1 MLQPTVTIT
10 LNSKSNKVGENKHDS
25 LNLKKDGTTNLDSSF
40 SDCHRNYH
48 IIRRPFGSSIGLL
61 L

>member
-1 MLQPTVTIT
+1 MFQPTVTIT
-10 LNSKSNKVGENKHDS
+10 LNRKSNKVGNTIRLIWE
-25 LNLKKDGTTNLDSSF
+25 KDRATNLDSSF